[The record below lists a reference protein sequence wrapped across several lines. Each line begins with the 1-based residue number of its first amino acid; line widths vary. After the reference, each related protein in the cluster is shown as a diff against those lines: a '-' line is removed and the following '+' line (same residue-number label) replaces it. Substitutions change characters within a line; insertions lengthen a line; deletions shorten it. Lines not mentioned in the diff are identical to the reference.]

1 MPKKS
6 VRVNSG
12 LGGKPNRP
20 VRHTTSNVND
30 IIPEVTVTHSVEA
43 IIEEEGDIRE
53 TIRKA
58 LLDNLPNLSSW
69 LSRVGEDDPLK
80 GLTAFRD
87 FAEFILPKLQR
98 TDSKLDTASPLQLN
112 LESIS
117 SFKKRKEQKEEQD
130 GKRPITA
137 IPG

>member
-20 VRHTTSNVND
+20 VRHTTSNVNEVV
-30 IIPEVTVTHSVEA
+30 PEVTVTHSTEA
-43 IIEEEGDIRE
+43 VIEEEDIRE
-53 TIRKA
+53 DIRKA
-58 LLDNLPNLSSW
+58 LMFNAKYIITSLEKL
-69 LSRVGEDDPLK
+69 GEEDHK
-80 GLTAFRD
+80 AFLTAYKD
-87 FAEFILPKLQR
+87 YAEFILPKLQR